1 MDREA
6 KERLSEIAS
15 LQDEDII
22 LDEAAL
28 IIAAEM
34 QDDVDIPYYLSL
46 MANLADKFERTRDAA
61 SSISVNSVLE
71 FIHDTEDFAGN
82 TPDYYDPEN
91 SYLNRVIDTKQG
103 IPISLALIHI
113 SLGTSLGIP
122 VHGINFPKHFL
133 VSYGS
138 DNPIIVDPFAGRIL
152 SKPDCATLLKQIFG
166 GKVSL
171 REEFFAPATS
181 RDILIRLL
189 NNLKEIFWR
198 KKSWRETKTCIEL
211 QLLLLPNDAGCNVQL
226 GAVYEMQ
233 GNVHLAK
240 YTYTEVL
247 QASDDEDM
255 RQTAVQRLLA
265 LESKA
270 KTLH

>member
-1 MDREA
+1 MDQET
-6 KERLSEIAS
+6 KERLSEIAN
-15 LQDEDII
+15 LQDEEII
-22 LDEAAL
+22 LDEASL
-28 IIAAEM
+28 LIAAAM
-34 QDDVDIPYYLSL
+34 QDDVDIPHYLSL
-46 MANLADKFERTRDAA
+46 MANLADKFERTQNAA
-61 SSISVNSVLE
+61 SGISVNRVLE
-71 FIHDTEDFAGN
+71 FIHGTENFTGN
-82 TPDYYDPEN
+82 APDYYDPEN

-113 SLGTSLGIP
+113 SLGARLGIP